1 MRVKLD
7 KVPDGEWLCE
17 ECQVKEDQSNTR
29 SNYGAMSVN
38 MSEGKNQT
46 SESRSKSK
54 ALRIV
59 VPDSDALQTTCTTPT
74 PTAGQYDDKNKKLH
88 LATADAHT
96 QQVKVT
102 APPERLDVKKD
113 KLLSIANRNK
123 LRVSTSDLDARPH
136 TYGTPTSVGSN
147 KKGPSS
153 EFLLNRKKL
162 RVSTDMESLLSSES
176 PRSPP
181 ISCKRQAESTLSP
194 KPSLFKMDNLRK
206 HDVISRE
213 NSFKKSNKGDL
224 SSVDNVPVR
233 TTHAVKSSQTLSRSY
248 SLGNMANTK
257 ASVPSP
263 RGLTKF
269 FCYSIREV
277 SFVFAVTF
285 NLDHSANLL
294 TFFNRPFVK
303 ATVFQQHQQR
313 SKGQAVG

>member
-17 ECQVKEDQSNTR
+17 ECQLKEDQNNTR
-29 SNYGAMSVN
+29 SNYGVMGVN

-46 SESRSKSK
+46 SESRNKSK
-54 ALRIV
+54 ALQIV
-59 VPDSDALQTTCTTPT
+59 VPDSDALQTTCLTP
-74 PTAGQYDDKNKKLH
+74 AADQYDDKNKKLH
-88 LATADAHT
+88 LGSADAHP
-96 QQVKVT
+96 QQLKVA
-102 APPERLDVKKD
+102 APPEKLDVKKN

-162 RVSTDMESLLSSES
+162 RVSTDMDSPLSNES

-194 KPSLFKMDNLRK
+194 KPRLFKTDNLRK

-213 NSFKKSNKGDL
+213 NSFKKSNKGGL
-224 SSVDNVPVR
+224 SSVDYIPVR

-248 SLGNMANTK
+248 SLGNMVNAK
-257 ASVPSP
+257 ASIPSP

-277 SFVFAVTF
+277 SFVFSVIF

-303 ATVFQQHQQR
+303 ATVFQQHQ
-313 SKGQAVG
+313 